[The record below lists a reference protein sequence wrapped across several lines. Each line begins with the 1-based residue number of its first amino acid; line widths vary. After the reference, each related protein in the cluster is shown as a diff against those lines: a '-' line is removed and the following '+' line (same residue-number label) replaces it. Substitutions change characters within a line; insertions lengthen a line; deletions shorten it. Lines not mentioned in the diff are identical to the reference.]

1 MIKTD
6 REPIVRLSGVTKD
19 FGNSE
24 VLKNIDLDVFEGE
37 FLTLL
42 GPSGCGKTTTLR
54 IIAGFETP
62 SQGCVYLEQADVTA
76 LPPYRRNVN
85 TVFQSY
91 ALFPHMN
98 VFDNVAFGLVEKRV
112 PKPEIKERVEKM
124 LDLVQ
129 LKNFG
134 RRKPH
139 QMSGGQRQRVA
150 IARALVNNP
159 KVLLLDEPLGA
170 LDLKLR
176 KQMQMEL
183 KHLQQKLG
191 ITFIYVT
198 HDQEEALT
206 MSDRIAVMNNGSIEQ
221 IGTAREIYERPKTKF
236 VASFIGESNI
246 IEASVTGID
255 GDLIELT
262 AENGVVHAK
271 GSGFVQD
278 EMIYISIR
286 PENTMYSSEP
296 VDHFRLRGI
305 VKEHIYVG
313 SIVKTVVALPNGQRL
328 RLNQH
333 PHSALP
339 EIGSAVTVYWDMDK
353 AVIMH
358 TAEDTLY
365 DLIEDALLNRPDLA
379 VQKGKHP
386 EPSGSAGT
394 EGTAS

>member
-1 MIKTD
+1 MIRTD
-6 REPIVRLSGVTKD
+6 KEPIVRLSGVTKD
-19 FGNSE
+19 FGKSE
-24 VLKNIDLDVFEGE
+24 VLKQIDLDVYEGE

-54 IIAGFETP
+54 IIAGFEEP
-62 SQGCVYLEQADVTA
+62 SNGCVYLEQADVTA
-76 LPPYRRNVN
+76 LPPYKRNVN
-85 TVFQSY
+85 TVFQTY

-98 VFDNVAFGLVEKRV
+98 VFDNVAFGLVEKKV

-183 KHLQQKLG
+183 KHLQKQLG

-206 MSDRIAVMNNGSIEQ
+206 MSDRIAVMNGGVIEQ
-221 IGTAREIYERPKTKF
+221 IGTAQEIYEHPKTKF

-271 GSGFVQD
+271 GAGFVQD

-286 PENTMYSSEP
+286 PENTCYSFEQ
-296 VDHFRLRGI
+296 VENFRLRGI
-305 VKEHIYVG
+305 VKEHVYVG

-333 PHSALP
+333 PHSSLP
-339 EIGSAVTVYWDMDK
+339 AIGSAVTVYWDMDK

-379 VQKGKHP
+379 VKQESLSK
-386 EPSGSAGT
+386 E
-394 EGTAS
+394 E

>member
-1 MIKTD
+1 MVKTD
-6 REPIVRLSGVTKD
+6 REPIVKLSGVTKD
-19 FGNSE
+19 FEKSE
-24 VLKNIDLDVFEGE
+24 VLKKIDLDVYEGE

-62 SQGCVYLEQADVTA
+62 STGCVYLEQNDVTA
-76 LPPYRRNVN
+76 IPPYKRNVN

-98 VFDNVAFGLVEKRV
+98 VFDNVAFGLVEKKV
-112 PKPEIKERVEKM
+112 PKAEIKERVEKM

-134 RRKPH
+134 RRKPG

-183 KHLQQKLG
+183 KHLQKQLG

-206 MSDRIAVMNNGSIEQ
+206 MSDRIAVMNEGVIEQ
-221 IGTAREIYERPKTKF
+221 IGTAREIYEHPKTKF

-262 AENGVVHAK
+262 AENGVVHAR
-271 GSGFVQD
+271 GTGFVQD

-286 PENTMYSSEP
+286 PENTMYSFEP
-296 VDHFRLRGI
+296 VEHFRLRGI
-305 VKEHIYVG
+305 VKEHVYVG
-313 SIVKTVVALPNGQRL
+313 SIVKTVVMLPNGQRL
-328 RLNQH
+328 KLNQH
-333 PHSALP
+333 PHSSLP
-339 EIGSAVTVYWDMDK
+339 EIGSAVTIYWDMDK

-379 VQKGKHP
+379 VKQGA
-386 EPSGSAGT
+386 ENRD
-394 EGTAS
+394 

>member
-1 MIKTD
+1 MINADKT
-6 REPIVRLSGVTKD
+6 PIVTLSGVTKD
-19 FGNSE
+19 FGKSE
-24 VLKNIDLDVFEGE
+24 VLKSIDLDVYQGE

-54 IIAGFETP
+54 IIAGFEAP
-62 SQGCVYLEQADVTA
+62 SQGSVYLEQTEVTG
-76 LPPYRRNVN
+76 LPPYKRNVN

-98 VFDNVAFGLVEKRV
+98 VFDNVAFGLVEKKV
-112 PKPEIKERVEKM
+112 PKAEIKERVEKM

-134 RRKPH
+134 RRRPH

-159 KVLLLDEPLGA
+159 RVLLLDEPLGA

-183 KHLQQKLG
+183 KHLQQQLG

-206 MSDRIAVMNNGSIEQ
+206 MSDRIAVMNNGVIEQ
-221 IGTAREIYERPKTKF
+221 IGTAQEIYEHPKTKF
-236 VASFIGESNI
+236 VAGFIGESNI

-255 GDLIELT
+255 GDFLELT
-262 AENGVVHAK
+262 AENGIVHAH
-271 GSGFVQD
+271 GTGFVQD
-278 EMIYISIR
+278 EMVYISVR
-286 PENTMYSSEP
+286 PENTKYSLNP
-296 VDHFRLRGI
+296 VENFRLRGI
-305 VKEHIYVG
+305 VREHVYVG
-313 SIVKTVVALPNGQRL
+313 SIIKTVVALPNGQRI
-328 RLNQH
+328 RLNRH
-333 PHSALP
+333 PHDELP
-339 EIGSAVTVYWDMDK
+339 EIGAAVTIYWDMDK

-379 VQKGKHP
+379 VQGGQPK
-386 EPSGSAGT
+386 ANN
-394 EGTAS
+394 

>member
-6 REPIVRLSGVTKD
+6 KEPIVRLAGITKD
-19 FGNSE
+19 FGKSE
-24 VLKNIDLDVFEGE
+24 VLKNIDLEVYEGE

-54 IIAGFETP
+54 IIAGFESP
-62 SQGCVYLEQADVTA
+62 SEGTVYLEQANVTD
-76 LPPYRRNVN
+76 LPPYKRGVN

-98 VFDNVAFGLVEKRV
+98 VFDNVAFGLVEKKV

-124 LDLVQ
+124 LELVQ

-176 KQMQMEL
+176 KQMQVEL
-183 KHLQQKLG
+183 KHLQQQLG

-206 MSDRIAVMNNGSIEQ
+206 MSDRIAVMNGGIIEQ
-221 IGTAREIYERPKTKF
+221 IGTAQEIYEHPKTKF

-246 IEASVTGID
+246 IEASVTGMD

-271 GSGFVQD
+271 GTGFVQD

-286 PENTMYSSEP
+286 PENTKYALDTVEN
-296 VDHFRLRGI
+296 FRLRGI
-305 VKEHIYVG
+305 VAEHIYGG

-333 PHSALP
+333 PHSKLP
-339 EIGSAVTVYWDMDK
+339 EIGTAVTVYWDMDK

-379 VQKGKHP
+379 VKA
-386 EPSGSAGT
+386 SA
-394 EGTAS
+394 EKS

>member
-6 REPIVRLSGVTKD
+6 KEPIVRLAGITKD
-19 FGNSE
+19 FGKSE
-24 VLKNIDLDVFEGE
+24 VLKNIDLEVYEGE

-54 IIAGFETP
+54 IIAGFESP
-62 SQGCVYLEQADVTA
+62 SEGTVYLEQANVTD
-76 LPPYRRNVN
+76 LPPYKRGVN

-98 VFDNVAFGLVEKRV
+98 VFDNVAFGLVEKKV

-124 LDLVQ
+124 LELVQ

-176 KQMQMEL
+176 KQMQVEL
-183 KHLQQKLG
+183 KHLQQQLG

-206 MSDRIAVMNNGSIEQ
+206 MSDRIAVMNGGIIEQ
-221 IGTAREIYERPKTKF
+221 IGTAQEIYEHPKTKF
-236 VASFIGESNI
+236 VAGFIGESNI
-246 IEASVTGID
+246 IEASVTGMD

-271 GSGFVQD
+271 GTGFVQD

-286 PENTMYSSEP
+286 PENTKYALET
-296 VDHFRLRGI
+296 VENFRLRGI
-305 VKEHIYVG
+305 VAEHIYGG

-333 PHSALP
+333 PHSKLP
-339 EIGSAVTVYWDMDK
+339 EIGTAVTVYWDMDK

-379 VQKGKHP
+379 VKA
-386 EPSGSAGT
+386 SA
-394 EGTAS
+394 EKS

>member
-1 MIKTD
+1 MY
-6 REPIVRLSGVTKD
+6 
-19 FGNSE
+19 
-24 VLKNIDLDVFEGE
+24 EGE

-62 SQGCVYLEQADVTA
+62 SRGCVYLEQADVTA
-76 LPPYRRNVN
+76 LAPYKRNVN

-98 VFDNVAFGLVEKRV
+98 VFDNVAFGLVEKKV

-134 RRKPH
+134 KRKPH

-183 KHLQQKLG
+183 KHLQKQLG
-191 ITFIYVT
+191 ITFVYVT

-206 MSDRIAVMNNGSIEQ
+206 MSDRIAVMNNGVIEQ
-221 IGTAREIYERPKTKF
+221 IGTAQEIYERPKTKF

-246 IEASVTGID
+246 IEASVTGFD
-255 GDLIELT
+255 GGLIELT
-262 AENGVVHAK
+262 AENGVVHGR

-286 PENTMYSSEP
+286 PENTRYSFEP
-296 VDHFRLRGI
+296 VENFRLRGI

-313 SIVKTVVALPNGQRL
+313 SIIKTVVALPNGQRL

-333 PHSALP
+333 PHSELP
-339 EIGSAVTVYWDMDK
+339 AIGSAVTVYWDMDK

-379 VQKGKHP
+379 VKQGRRAEGGK
-386 EPSGSAGT
+386 SF
-394 EGTAS
+394 

>member
-1 MIKTD
+1 MIRTD
-6 REPIVRLSGVTKD
+6 KEPIVRLSGVTKD
-19 FGNSE
+19 FGKSE
-24 VLKNIDLDVFEGE
+24 VLKQIDLDVYEGE

-54 IIAGFETP
+54 IIAGFEEP
-62 SQGCVYLEQADVTA
+62 SNGCVYLEQADVTA
-76 LPPYRRNVN
+76 LPPYKRNVN
-85 TVFQSY
+85 TVFQTY

-98 VFDNVAFGLVEKRV
+98 VFDNVAFGLVEKKV

-183 KHLQQKLG
+183 KHLQKQLG

-206 MSDRIAVMNNGSIEQ
+206 MSDRIAVMNGGVIEQ
-221 IGTAREIYERPKTKF
+221 IGTAQEIYEHPKTKF

-271 GSGFVQD
+271 GAGFVQD

-286 PENTMYSSEP
+286 PENTCYSFEQ
-296 VDHFRLRGI
+296 VENFRLRGI
-305 VKEHIYVG
+305 VKEHVYVG

-333 PHSALP
+333 PHSSLP
-339 EIGSAVTVYWDMDK
+339 AIGSAVTVYWDMDK

-379 VQKGKHP
+379 VKQ
-386 EPSGSAGT
+386 GSLSK
-394 EGTAS
+394 EE